1 MNFYS
6 EKDLIEI
13 EILQKLKEVI
23 DPELA
28 INIVDMG
35 LIYKV
40 NYVAEK
46 KVIHIDMTLSTKA
59 CPMGDNI
66 RMQIEDCMNRH
77 YPSFKL
83 NLKLVWEPQWTRD
96 FISAEGK
103 KQLGAK

>member
-35 LIYKV
+35 LIY
-40 NYVAEK
+40 
-46 KVIHIDMTLSTKA
+46 
-59 CPMGDNI
+59 
-66 RMQIEDCMNRH
+66 
-77 YPSFKL
+77 
-83 NLKLVWEPQWTRD
+83 
-96 FISAEGK
+96 
-103 KQLGAK
+103 